1 MNNSENLYNLSSSSK
16 KKSYSP
22 LKVSRLGS
30 LTQLTQGSVGGTDDG
45 QGTMMVMQ
53 QPGQP

>member
-1 MNNSENLYNLSSSSK
+1 MHKSEKLHNLSSNSK

-30 LTQLTQGSVGGTDDG
+30 LSQLTQGSVGGTDDG

-53 QPGQP
+53 QPGV